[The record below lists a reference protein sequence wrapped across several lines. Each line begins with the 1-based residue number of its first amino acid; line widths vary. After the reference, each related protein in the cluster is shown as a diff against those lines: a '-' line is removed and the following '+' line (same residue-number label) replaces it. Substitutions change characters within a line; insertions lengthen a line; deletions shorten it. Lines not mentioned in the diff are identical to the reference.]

1 MEEALRLSTD
11 PKERAEIALEVAE
24 AYAALFRWV
33 DAVDVIERGLAELG
47 DADQA
52 LAGRLEGKLVVCGL
66 HDARRASRVK
76 PVLERYGASSSAATH
91 VETLAAQGMAMVL
104 AGRAAEEAAIP
115 LQSALSGAAAQI
127 ENWDTRAAL
136 LWSSHNG

>member
-1 MEEALRLSTD
+1 MSAGRGSGARSHGRGAALSTD

-52 LAGRLEGKLVVCGL
+52 SAAGWK
-66 HDARRASRVK
+66 
-76 PVLERYGASSSAATH
+76 ASSLSAAFTTRDAH
-91 VETLAAQGMAMVL
+91 PVSSRCLSAMAHLHLRQRML
-104 AGRAAEEAAIP
+104 KR
-115 LQSALSGAAAQI
+115 
-127 ENWDTRAAL
+127 
-136 LWSSHNG
+136 